1 MPTCGVKVAI
11 CVATYRRPQGLTRLL
26 EAIGR
31 LVLGDPEP
39 EVCVV
44 LIDNDPD
51 GTAAEPF
58 RAAAD
63 RLRWPIIYL
72 HEPRRG
78 ISHARNRAVEWA
90 KESVDFI
97 AFVDDDEIPDPD
109 WLDQLLT
116 VQRQHNADV
125 VTGPVLSVFEVPVP
139 SWLAREPAFERPRFP
154 TGTRVDVART
164 GNVLIRVAKLG
175 DTHRFDA
182 RFGLSGGGDTLLF
195 LQLLQAGSSIVWA
208 DEAVV
213 DEWVPANRATALWS
227 LKRAF
232 RAGNAWSLCE
242 REVWPSRMVRVLRL
256 AKGVVRVVQG
266 VALLPTAIVLGQRGA
281 VRALRFI
288 CLGAGNAAG
297 VLALRYQPYQ
307 HTDGC

>member
-1 MPTCGVKVAI
+1 MPTFGARVAI
-11 CVATYRRPQGLTRLL
+11 GVATYRRPRGLARLL
-26 EAIGR
+26 EGIGR
-31 LVLGDPEP
+31 LVFAAHEP
-39 EVCVV
+39 EIRIVI
-44 LIDNDPD
+44 IDNDPD
-51 GTAAEPF
+51 GTAAEPC
-58 RAAAD
+58 RTAAD
-63 RLRWPIIYL
+63 RLRWPVVYL

-78 ISHARNRAVEWA
+78 ISYARNRAVEWA
-90 KESVDFI
+90 RETADFI
-97 AFVDDDEIPDPD
+97 AFVDDDESPDPA
-109 WLDQLLT
+109 WLDQLLR
-116 VQRQHNADV
+116 VQREHDADV

-164 GNVLIRVAKLG
+164 GNVLIRMAKLG
-175 DTHRFDA
+175 DSYRFDA

-195 LQLLQAGSSIVWA
+195 LQLLQAGASIVWA

-242 REVWPSRMVRVLRL
+242 REVWPSPMVRVLRL

-266 VALLPTAIVLGQRGA
+266 VALLPAAIVLGQRGA
-281 VRALRFI
+281 VRALRYI

-297 VLALRYQPYQ
+297 VMALRYKPYQ